1 MNLISRFIDF
11 NATHQLFNNGD
22 GVIVAC
28 SGGCDSMVMAH
39 LFYQQK
45 IKILLAHCNFQLR
58 GKEANGDE
66 NFVKQQAEAWQI
78 PFHAIHFDTEKF
90 AAENKMSIQQAA
102 RKLRYDWF
110 EKLLVENNC
119 TKIATAH
126 HLNDNI
132 ETVFINLIR
141 GTGMAGLTG
150 IAAQNKKIIR
160 PILFATRKEIE
171 NYAAEN
177 NLDFRTDSSN
187 HSDDYLRNKIR
198 HHVVPLMQEMNPN
211 FENTM
216 AQNIFNFKEAN
227 ELVDVALPQKLK
239 KIIVQKKEEW
249 FINLKLLYHQP
260 AAATLLYEAV
270 KPFGFNTSQA
280 FEIFNNKNSISGTTY
295 FSATHRLLK
304 HQQTWVISKINEQKK
319 TVEYID
325 EQTKKVVLEHGK
337 LTIEKIK
344 WTAEN
349 KISTDNSIA
358 LLDAKNIA
366 FPLTLRSWKT
376 GDYFY
381 PLGMN
386 RKKKKLSDFF
396 VQQKLSLIEKEK
408 TLLLCSGQ
416 HILWVVGRRMDE
428 RYKITTATKNVLK
441 VGWEKS

>member
-1 MNLISRFIDF
+1 
-11 NATHQLFNNGD
+11 
-22 GVIVAC
+22 
-28 SGGCDSMVMAH
+28 
-39 LFYQQK
+39 
-45 IKILLAHCNFQLR
+45 
-58 GKEANGDE
+58 
-66 NFVKQQAEAWQI
+66 
-78 PFHAIHFDTEKF
+78 
-90 AAENKMSIQQAA
+90 
-102 RKLRYDWF
+102 
-110 EKLLVENNC
+110 
-119 TKIATAH
+119 
-126 HLNDNI
+126 LNDNI
-132 ETVFINLIR
+132 ETVFINLVR
-141 GTGMAGLTG
+141 GTGITGLTG

-160 PILFATRKEIE
+160 PILFATRNEIE

-198 HHVVPLMQEMNPN
+198 HHVVPLMKEMNPN

-227 ELVDVALPQKLK
+227 ELVNVALQQKLK

-249 FINLKLLYHQP
+249 FINLKRLHHQP
-260 AAATLLYEAV
+260 AAATILYEAL
-270 KPFGFNTSQA
+270 KPFGFNSSQA
-280 FEIFNNKNSISGTTY
+280 FDIFNHENAISGTTY

-325 EQTKKVVLEHGK
+325 EQTKKVMLENGN
-337 LTIEKIK
+337 LTIEKID

-366 FPLTLRSWKT
+366 FPLTLRTWKT

-408 TLLLCSGQ
+408 TILLCSGQ
-416 HILWVVGRRMDE
+416 HILWVVGMRIDE
-428 RYKITTATKNVLK
+428 RFKITNSTKKVLK
-441 VGWEKS
+441 IVRG

>member
-1 MNLISRFIDF
+1 MTLISRFIDF
-11 NATHQLFNNGD
+11 NLAHQLFNSGD
-22 GVIVAC
+22 KIVVAC
-28 SGGCDSMVMAH
+28 SGGCDSMAMAH
-39 LFYQQK
+39 LFHQQK

-58 GKEANGDE
+58 GDEANGDE
-66 NFVKQQAEAWQI
+66 NFVKQKATEWKIDFQSI
-78 PFHAIHFDTEKF
+78 KFDTEKF
-90 AAENKMSIQQAA
+90 AAENKISIQQAA

-110 EKLLVENNC
+110 EKLLAENDF

-132 ETVFINLIR
+132 ETVFINLVR
-141 GTGMAGLTG
+141 GTGIAGLTG

-160 PILFATRKEIE
+160 PILFATRNEIE

-177 NLDFRTDSSN
+177 NLDFRNDSSN
-187 HSDDYLRNKIR
+187 NSDDYLRNKIR
-198 HHVVPLMQEMNPN
+198 HHLVPLMKEMNPN

-227 ELVDVALPQKLK
+227 ELIDVILPQKLK

-249 FINLKLLYHQP
+249 YINLKLLNHQP

-280 FEIFNNKNSISGTTY
+280 FDIFNNKNSISGTTY

-319 TVEYID
+319 SVEYID
-325 EQTKKVVLEHGK
+325 EQTQKVVLENGK
-337 LTIEKIK
+337 LTIEKIE

-349 KISTDNSIA
+349 KISTNNSIA
-358 LLDAKNIA
+358 LLDAKNID
-366 FPLTLRSWKT
+366 FPLTLRTWKP

-386 RKKKKLSDFF
+386 TKKKKLSDFF

-408 TLLLCSGQ
+408 MLLLCSGQ
-416 HILWVVGRRMDE
+416 RILWVVGMRIDE
-428 RYKITTATKNVLK
+428 RFKITNSTKKVLK
-441 VGWEKS
+441 IVWG